1 MSEKTFRQTFAV
13 SAPARLSLRN
23 IRGQM
28 TVRPADDG
36 QVTVT
41 AVQHLDDGD
50 PQRTGV
56 EMWQSGE
63 GHVFVATRFRRGAPG
78 KPCRVDYDVRVP
90 APCTL
95 ALRGVTGGVLLEGLD
110 GTFRVKMVS
119 GSVRLQELDGS
130 LWISSVS
137 GDVTAVQLSGRLHV
151 DTVSGNVQVE
161 AARLDVVEASTV
173 NGDLTMETSLAGGP
187 YHFETVSGN
196 LRLVVPPDTDCTVEM
211 ESVSGRLAMDG
222 MARKAGPLTG
232 RQEATLGEGG
242 TLVRFHTISGDCAV
256 AQPVAAAAAA
266 P

>member
-1 MSEKTFRQTFAV
+1 MSEKTFRQTFPV
-13 SAPARLSLRN
+13 SAPARLSLRT

-28 TVRPADDG
+28 TVRPAADG
-36 QVTVT
+36 QVSVT

-50 PQRTGV
+50 PERTTV

-63 GHVFVATRFRRGAPG
+63 GHIFVATRYRRGAPG
-78 KPCRVDYDVRVP
+78 KPSRVDYDVRVP

-137 GDVTAVQLSGRLHV
+137 GDVTAVQLGGRLHV
-151 DTVSGNVQVE
+151 NTVSGNVQVE
-161 AARLDVVEASTV
+161 AARLEMVEASTV
-173 NGDLTMETSLAGGP
+173 NGDMTLETSLAGGP
-187 YHFETVSGN
+187 YRFETVSGN
-196 LRLVVPPDTDCTVEM
+196 LWLLVPPDTGCTVAM

-222 MARKAGPLTG
+222 VARKGGLLAG

-242 TLVRFHTISGDCAV
+242 TLVRFHTISGDCSVARPITAV
-256 AQPVAAAAAA
+256 TPT